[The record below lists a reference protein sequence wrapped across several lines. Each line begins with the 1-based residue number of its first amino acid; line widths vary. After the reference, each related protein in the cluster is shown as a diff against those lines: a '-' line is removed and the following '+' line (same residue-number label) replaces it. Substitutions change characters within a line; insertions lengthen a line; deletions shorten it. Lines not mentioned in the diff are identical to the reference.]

1 MAKAVTV
8 PLGPAQVNLVGV
20 RAGDRNLLTVT
31 IRDKDLP
38 VDLTGMVVSAQAR
51 KRTTDS
57 DMALTANCT
66 IVNAAAGQVE
76 IRWPGADVRTLL
88 ADKPTWSGVWD
99 LQMQSPPADPVTVCE
114 GTFDAEMDV
123 TRS

>member
-8 PLGPAQVNLVGV
+8 PLGPAQVNLTGI
-20 RAGDRNLLTVT
+20 RAGDRNLLTCT

-51 KRTTDS
+51 KRSTDTGT
-57 DMALTANCT
+57 ALTANVT
-66 IVNAAAGQVE
+66 VTDAVAGEVE
-76 IRWPGADVRTLL
+76 IRWPGDDVRTLL
-88 ADKPTWSGVWD
+88 DGKPTWSGVWD